1 MRAIVTRLLPDGRR
15 EKTLVAGWPD
25 PPEPAGNQ
33 VKTRTLFSGVTNG
46 TERNDLVR
54 GNYAHADDQLPA
66 GWGYQ
71 NVGRVI
77 AAGPDVKALRI
88 GDLLYMSQDHME
100 YCLVPE
106 DGLLIRLPE
115 DIDPRHAALFGMA
128 SVAMRSCRHADLRM
142 GQRLLIVGGGFIGQA
157 AAQITAAMG
166 ARADLADID
175 PRRLATARAIGAA
188 EQVFDVSGDGW
199 ERAIR
204 DGAYDAVLDVAGV
217 KGMETKLIAAA
228 RPRGTV
234 LFIAGRFEVAYAFNV
249 GQSREITLK
258 QNSHFD
264 NDDLANVC
272 RLAARGMLRIA
283 PLIQDVVPAEEAG
296 RIYDALRDEP
306 QRLSGTVFAWERSSI

>member
-15 EKTLVAGWPD
+15 EKTLVTGWPD

-33 VKTRTLFSGVTNG
+33 VKTRTLCSGVTNG

-54 GNYAHADDQLPA
+54 GNYAHADAQLPA

-71 NVGRVI
+71 NVGQVI
-77 AAGPDVKALRI
+77 AAGPGVKALRV
-88 GDLLYMSQDHME
+88 GDLLYMSQDHVE

-106 DGLLIRLPE
+106 DSLLIRLPP

-142 GQRLLIVGGGFIGQA
+142 GQRLLVVGGGFIGQA
-157 AAQITAAMG
+157 AAQIAAAMG
-166 ARADLADID
+166 ARVTLADID
-175 PRRLATARAIGAA
+175 PRRIETARAIGAA
-188 EQVFDVSGDGW
+188 EQVCDVSGDGW
-199 ERAIR
+199 ERHIR
-204 DGAYDAVLDVAGV
+204 DGEYDAVLDVAGV
-217 KGMETKLIAAA
+217 IGMETKLIAAA
-228 RPRGTV
+228 RTRGTV
-234 LFIAGRFEVAYAFNV
+234 LFIAGRFEVTYTFNV
-249 GQSREITLK
+249 GQGREITLK

-272 RLAARGMLRIA
+272 RLAARGTLCIA

-296 RIYDALRDEP
+296 RIYDLLRDAP
-306 QRLSGTVFAWERSSI
+306 HQLFGTVFTWQ